1 MPNAATTTKI
11 ANRLNLKGLC
21 GCYIIPLFNL
31 KSTMIETKKGG
42 LRLPDKARV

>member
-21 GCYIIPLFNL
+21 GCYIIPQFIDVFYRNL
-31 KSTMIETKKGG
+31 ASIKKQVNTY
-42 LRLPDKARV
+42 P